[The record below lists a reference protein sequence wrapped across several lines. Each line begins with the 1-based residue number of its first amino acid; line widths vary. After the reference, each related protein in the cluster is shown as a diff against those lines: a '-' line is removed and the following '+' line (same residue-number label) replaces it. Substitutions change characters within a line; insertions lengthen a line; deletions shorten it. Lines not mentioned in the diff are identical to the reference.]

1 MISPVVTSFPKSS
14 HLKLIKREE
23 LNDIDEHVLVTGK
36 SDNYY
41 YLTVKEDCSKW
52 IHSRPAPAYVNK

>member
-14 HLKLIKREE
+14 HLKVIKWEE

-36 SDNYY
+36 SDKHIY
-41 YLTVKEDCSKW
+41 YLTVKEDYSKW
-52 IHSRPAPAYVNK
+52 IHSRPAYVNE

>member
-14 HLKLIKREE
+14 HLKLTKCEE

-36 SDNYY
+36 SDKYYY
-41 YLTVKEDCSKW
+41 YLTVKEDCSKR
-52 IHSRPAPAYVNK
+52 IHSRPVYVNK